1 MSDGGTV
8 PEVEAEFSREVGIG
22 DLRDEERSF
31 SIEADDAE
39 RRALAERFGLGALAA
54 LHADVRLRRDSR
66 DGQIRLSARFV
77 ADVVQ
82 SCVVSLEAV
91 PAHIDEEI
99 RLTFASADKD
109 LCRRDVWID
118 PERDDP
124 PEPLLGETI
133 DLGEIVAQALA
144 LAIDPYPRRS
154 DVSVADFRE
163 VPDEALP
170 AAGDRPFAALR
181 DLARRR

>member
-8 PEVEAEFSREVGIG
+8 PKVEVEFSREVSVD
-22 DLRDEERSF
+22 DLWGEERCF
-31 SIEADDAE
+31 SIEADAAE
-39 RRALAERFGLGALAA
+39 RQALAERFELGALAA
-54 LHADVRLRRDSR
+54 LHADVRLRRDPG
-66 DGQIRLSARFV
+66 DDQIRLSARFV

-99 RLTFASADKD
+99 RLTFVSADRD
-109 LCRRDVWID
+109 LCPRDVWID

-144 LAIDPYPRRS
+144 IAIDPYPRRS

-163 VPDEALP
+163 VPDEAPP
-170 AAGDRPFAALR
+170 AAGNRPFAALR
-181 DLARRR
+181 DLGRRQ